1 MANYSVDIG
10 VSVRAKSLDTFNE
23 KLKNTTKS
31 IDSLKNLLKKF
42 KATASFN
49 ELSSALKT
57 ANNNVNDAVR
67 GTNTYKKA
75 LLEAASAGR
84 ALNRELSA
92 RARIQAR
99 LTNSNSGFSE
109 FSRRA
114 TELSGRQL
122 RTQPLRVIRQRRKGL
137 DQFSSPI
144 GPSQAPMAGPQLP
157 PNFNAEIRAAV
168 SASRQVEAS
177 VERSA
182 SVRRQAAKEI
192 NTIELDFNKKFE
204 NQQLDSQIKNFN
216 RKQELNKED
225 FKDLI
230 QKDKDYAKGW
240 EQRFKNRT
248 AARKKANTE
257 VAAQRSKLDKN
268 KRESSFNRNRRLT
281 NIGTGIGFPLL
292 FGGGLGSVAGGAIGG
307 ALGGLGGSVFAGALG
322 QQLDKLAAAADKT
335 AQALRNPIDNLS
347 DLVQALGIAGT
358 ALEKQIQTA
367 DKLGLSVTAALIA
380 QQKFESKFGSET
392 TKVFTG
398 LGKDFTNFN
407 NDLASLGVALQN
419 LIAGPLGGLL
429 KAAGA
434 VARSFSGSAE
444 VESLKT
450 RLSPENRKAFEQ
462 ELGGSGF
469 KSQKDI
475 NELLEKYRG
484 TLDGSKDANKDIQ
497 DINQAITDEYNRQQS
512 LLERQTEVV
521 EGQLVNRRD
530 TQAVLQSSVAVLDQ
544 QNKLE
549 QINVELSA
557 ARKLAESETTK
568 EKIKQLEV
576 DKKQTEEAKKRA
588 EAAQANAKALA
599 ERQILQERRALSIQE
614 FQLEQQVDDAATKSL
629 SLRITEVEKYD
640 LLIKQIDQ
648 QYQTTID
655 VLAVQEAVALEGKNE
670 LEVRNQITENFKKQ
684 NDLAQQRNVNAKI
697 EAIQTEFL
705 RKDRLQAI
713 RDQEKLNELT
723 ARNAAIK
730 AIDSNSPER
739 TVSFSGAGLGFFA
752 NSALTEANIIRDSA
766 AQLEAYNLQLSML
779 EKRIARISEVNIKD
793 KRILPLTTQLG
804 DLTQAR
810 DLYAQLQP
818 EIDAA
823 RIKQQQFN
831 DALAVTAP
839 VVDSLFDGLTAVV
852 AGTKSAEEAFADFL
866 RTISDMLM
874 DTVKQMIAQY
884 IALAVAKS
892 LGMGGNSGFDLGS
905 TPLLAG
911 GGQVGGIGTLGPN
924 FGFAQFA
931 NGGPLSANQPSI
943 IGERGPELFIPFQSG
958 RVVSN
963 EMSRASSSQVPFTRN
978 VERVTQAQETAAAM
992 QNAGPIDVRYESQV
1006 INNVEYVTAE
1016 EYRQGMTQA
1025 AERGKALTLSA
1036 LQNRPAIRSQVGI
1049 R

>member
-114 TELSGRQL
+114 TELSGRQP
-122 RTQPLRVIRQRRKGL
+122 RTQPLRVTRQRRKGL

-192 NTIELDFNKKFE
+192 NTIELDFNKKLE

-257 VAAQRSKLDKN
+257 VATQRSKLDKS

-307 ALGGLGGSVFAGALG
+307 ALGGLGGSVLAGALG

-419 LIAGPLGGLL
+419 LIAGPLSGLL

-484 TLDGSKDANKDIQ
+484 TLDSSKDANKDIQ

-549 QINVELSA
+549 KINVELSA

-576 DKKQTEEAKKRA
+576 DKKQIEEAKRRA
-588 EAAQANAKALA
+588 KVAQANALKLAQLQIFKDQRNAVISTFKVEDETYQVRLKTQALEQTSVEQYETKLTAIKQEAKSQEDILRSRFELRKLDIKEVEVAQREAILVEAKVEKIKDELALKEKQLKQAEALRRIGIDQFNQQQKLNTLLA
-599 ERQILQERRALSIQE
+599 EQDQLLSIQ
-614 FQLEQQVDDAATKSL
+614 A
-629 SLRITEVEKYD
+629 
-640 LLIKQIDQ
+640 
-648 QYQTTID
+648 
-655 VLAVQEAVALEGKNE
+655 
-670 LEVRNQITENFKKQ
+670 
-684 NDLAQQRNVNAKI
+684 
-697 EAIQTEFL
+697 
-705 RKDRLQAI
+705 
-713 RDQEKLNELT
+713 
-723 ARNAAIK
+723 
-730 AIDSNSPER
+730 NSPER
-739 TVSFSGAGLGFFA
+739 TLGFA
-752 NSALTEANIIRDSA
+752 SAGFGFFGDSAKLEADLFQKYNNDIDVFNRKIEDARQNLENLTPDQIRDGRAMPFEKQLDTLKVEKADYERLQFAINA
-766 AQLEAYNLQLSML
+766 ATLA
-779 EKRIARISEVNIKD
+779 
-793 KRILPLTTQLG
+793 
-804 DLTQAR
+804 
-810 DLYAQLQP
+810 
-818 EIDAA
+818 
-823 RIKQQQFN
+823 QQQFN
-831 DALAVTAP
+831 DALALTTP
-839 VVDSLFDGLTAVV
+839 VADSLFNSLTAVV
-852 AGTKSAEEAFADFL
+852 DGTKSAEQAFADFL
-866 RTISDMLM
+866 RSISEMLM

-884 IALAVAKS
+884 IALGVARIFAGFNPS
-892 LGMGGNSGFDLGS
+892 SFSSFSGS
-905 TPLLAG
+905 M
-911 GGQVGGIGTLGPN
+911 N
-924 FGFAQFA
+924 A
-931 NGGPLSANQPSI
+931 NPLSLDTILNGPAKFADGGRPPVGRPSI
-943 IGERGPELFIPFQSG
+943 VGERGPELFVPGASGTIIPNEAMGGVSVGEINIQVENTGEQLSPAAQKQLAGQVQGIVLSTLANERRSG
-958 RVVSN
+958 
-963 EMSRASSSQVPFTRN
+963 
-978 VERVTQAQETAAAM
+978 
-992 QNAGPIDVRYESQV
+992 
-1006 INNVEYVTAE
+1006 
-1016 EYRQGMTQA
+1016 GM
-1025 AERGKALTLSA
+1025 L
-1036 LQNRPAIRSQVGI
+1036 
-1049 R
+1049 